1 MADKHAVIWTNV
13 SGSGTKMGDLVV
25 TPEQTRFSYHED
37 FLDQNNPNGLS
48 LLSSPQLFASDPVI
62 FYAKDLLPMHP
73 RLISLIPGNGRNNIQ
88 RRIYTRVLD
97 KNEYNIA
104 AGFDTDWE
112 LLLLAGHNGI
122 GHIDIFRDDRVA
134 EKWYESKT
142 EQLEIIGK
150 RSNFWHSIKQDIQD
164 ISTNDP
170 DTYDLESEDIVEL
183 LGPTPSVGGMIPK
196 LLVAIPDLPK
206 WNGTF
211 AAPGTKHI
219 QNQKYVDVLLK
230 IEPREYRGVSSLE
243 ACCLDV
249 HKKLDFRV
257 PRYWRTKLD
266 GMNLLAVERFD
277 RNEDGTP
284 IPMESFFSVFASGDK
299 NFQETADTDMQE
311 IGDRITKLAS
321 VVNMDTNAV
330 RQEIYNRFLLA
341 FFTGNGDMHLENLSF
356 LGGPENV
363 ELAPIY
369 DPAPM
374 RAWAQHNTR
383 SAIPINFDRDI
394 GGIVD
399 NFIAL
404 GESYGYNINEAKD
417 RFHFYEQATRDY
429 TENIMTLEDVP
440 EQRRKNLCQVLEQER
455 KLLKLP
461 LKNN

>member
-13 SGSGTKMGDLVV
+13 TGSAIKMGDLVV

-37 FLDQNNPNGLS
+37 FLAQNNPNGLS
-48 LLSSPQLFASDPVI
+48 LLSSPQLFARDPVI

-97 KNEYNIA
+97 KGDYDIA
-104 AGFDTDWE
+104 AGFDTNWE

-142 EQLEIIGK
+142 EHHEIIGK

-164 ISTNDP
+164 ISSNDP
-170 DTYDLESEDIVEL
+170 DIYDLESEDIVEL

-196 LLVAIPDLPK
+196 LLVAIPDKPD
-206 WNGTF
+206 WNGSF
-211 AAPGTKHI
+211 AAPGT
-219 QNQKYVDVLLK
+219 QQVQQQKYVDVLLK
-230 IEPREYRGVSSLE
+230 IEPREYRGVSALE
-243 ACCLDV
+243 ACCLDW
-249 HKKLDFRV
+249 HKKLEFRV
-257 PRYWRTKLD
+257 PRYWRTQLD
-266 GMNLLAVERFD
+266 GMNLLAIERFD
-277 RNEDGTP
+277 RTNDGIP

-299 NFQETADTDMQE
+299 NFQETADTDLQE

-321 VVNMDTNAV
+321 VVNMDTNSI
-330 RQEIYNRFLLA
+330 RQEIYRRFVVA

-356 LGGPENV
+356 LGGPNKV
-363 ELAPIY
+363 ELAPVY

-383 SAIPINFDRDI
+383 SAIPINFDNDI
-394 GGIVD
+394 GGILE
-399 NFIAL
+399 NLIAVGTAFGFSL
-404 GESYGYNINEAKD
+404 NEAKEL
-417 RFHFYEQATRDY
+417 FHYYEQATRHY
-429 TENIMTLEDVP
+429 TENIMELQDVP
-440 EQRRKNLCQVLEQER
+440 EQRRKNLHNVLQKER
-455 KLLKLP
+455 SILNLP
-461 LKNN
+461 TE

>member
-13 SGSGTKMGDLVV
+13 TSMPVKMGDLIV

-37 FLDQNNPNGLS
+37 FLALNNPNGLS
-48 LLSSPQLFASDPVI
+48 LLSSPQLFANDPVI

-97 KNEYNIA
+97 KNNVDIA

-122 GHIDIFRDDRVA
+122 GHIDIFRDDRIA
-134 EKWYESKT
+134 ESWYETKT
-142 EQLEIIGK
+142 DHHEIIGK
-150 RSNFWHSIKQDIQD
+150 RSNFWQSIKQDIQD
-164 ISTNDP
+164 ISTTDP
-170 DTYDLESEDIVEL
+170 GTYDLESEDIVEL

-196 LLVAIPDLPK
+196 LLVAIPDTK
-206 WNGTF
+206 NWNGTF
-211 AAPGTKHI
+211 AAPGTK
-219 QNQKYVDVLLK
+219 QVGQQKYIDVLLK
-230 IEPREYRGVSSLE
+230 IEPREYRGVSALE
-243 ACCLDV
+243 AYCLDW
-249 HKKLDFRV
+249 HSKLEFRV
-257 PRYWRTKLD
+257 PRYWQTQLD

-277 RNEDGTP
+277 RTDDGTP

-299 NFQETADTDMQE
+299 NFQETADTDLQE
-311 IGDRITKLAS
+311 IGERITKLAS
-321 VVNMDTNAV
+321 VVNMDTNAI
-330 RQEIYNRFLLA
+330 RQEIYTRFIVA

-356 LGGPENV
+356 LGGPDNV
-363 ELAPIY
+363 KLAPVY

-394 GGIVD
+394 GGILE
-399 NFIAL
+399 NLIAV
-404 GESYGYNINEAKD
+404 GTSFGYSLNEAKD
-417 RFHFYEQATRDY
+417 IFYYYEQATRSY
-429 TENIMTLEDVP
+429 TDGVMTLANVP
-440 EQRRKNLCQVLEQER
+440 EQRRQNLHDLLQQER

-461 LKNN
+461 V